1 VKPVRPDGDGPA
13 PRRRLVVLTRWPAA
27 RRCKRRL
34 AADLGAASASRI
46 QAALGTHVLAAARQ
60 ARQQLGYE
68 LVLASSGIGAT
79 ATRRWAG
86 QLSCD
91 LGLVQGQGG
100 LGVRLQRQLQRSWR
114 AGANRVVLIG
124 GDLPEL
130 ESGDLLHAFHAL
142 EQTPLVLGPAVDG
155 GYWLIGLRRN
165 CPPLFCGIP
174 WGGDQVLAR
183 TLAEAAR
190 QGLDWQYLRRQC
202 DLDRAPDLARWR

>member
-1 VKPVRPDGDGPA
+1 MGP
-13 PRRRLVVLTRWPAA
+13 RRWPAA